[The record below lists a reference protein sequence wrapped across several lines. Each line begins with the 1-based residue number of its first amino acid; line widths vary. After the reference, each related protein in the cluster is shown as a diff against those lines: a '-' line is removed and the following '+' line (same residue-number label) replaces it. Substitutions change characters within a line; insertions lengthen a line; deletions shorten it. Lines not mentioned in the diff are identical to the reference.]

1 MEKREIK
8 YLQNINERINKL
20 RLATSASIAID
31 TINSYYYDI
40 IYYLLIAV
48 VIFIIV
54 SMIIYLIY

>member
-1 MEKREIK
+1 MEKREVK

-20 RLATSASIAID
+20 RLATSAAVAIE

-48 VIFIIV
+48 IVFMIISV
-54 SMIIYLIY
+54 IIYLIY